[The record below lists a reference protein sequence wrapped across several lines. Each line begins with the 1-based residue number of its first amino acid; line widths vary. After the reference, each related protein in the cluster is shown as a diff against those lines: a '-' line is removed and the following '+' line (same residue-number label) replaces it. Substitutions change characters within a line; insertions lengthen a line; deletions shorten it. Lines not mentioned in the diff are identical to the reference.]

1 MHTNPQRREE
11 RYEFLCREIDRLIER
26 HKAMP
31 TDDLKSRVAAE
42 INACFREIDEMDQ
55 QAQQELEQA
64 KESGWSVPG
73 FGHHRV
79 YPAIG
84 AGVICVF
91 LGVVFGVALLVLGGL
106 LVLLATVSSL
116 TRGRGAPQP
125 EARRWEWKP

>member
-1 MHTNPQRREE
+1 MNPQEREE

-42 INACFREIDEMDQ
+42 INSCFREIDEMDQ
-55 QAQQELEQA
+55 QAQYELEHA
-64 KESGWSVPG
+64 KELGWRSPS
-73 FGHHRV
+73 FGHHRA

-91 LGVVFGVALLVLGGL
+91 LGVVFGVALLVLGGM
-106 LVLLATVSSL
+106 LVLLVAASSL
-116 TRGRGAPQP
+116 TRGRGRMAQQAEPK
-125 EARRWEWKP
+125 RWEWKP